1 MKTRYIILIGF
12 IVGIIS
18 NILGIKIFS
27 LEWFVF
33 VLGLNFLCIIVIPD
47 FINYFK
53 EKNKP

>member
-47 FINYFK
+47 FINHFK
-53 EKNKP
+53 DLKK